1 MKELNLLNELEQK
14 INQMV
19 ASLEKERERNAESKK
34 SIQESIKLSEIEEK
48 VKNVIN
54 LLEQLEQS

>member
-19 ASLEKERERNAESKK
+19 ASLERERENNAESKK

>member
-14 INQMV
+14 MV
-19 ASLEKERERNAESKK
+19 ASLERERENNAESKK

>member
-54 LLEQLEQS
+54 LLDQLEQS

>member
-19 ASLEKERERNAESKK
+19 ASLERERENNAESKK

-54 LLEQLEQS
+54 LLDQLEQS